1 MKGLKKVFYIFIA
14 TLMLFTLGV
23 TAFAGNETND
33 GNIKIQVATD
43 KGSYGSTGVAEI
55 TATITNVSGEDINKV
70 TAQAVFDDLALA
82 GKRTSET
89 TKSVDVLKAGE
100 SFSFT
105 YKATL
110 NKDEHKLNIF
120 QKIILWF
127 VRLFNGGYNA
137 DNNNIDVVAECVTEI
152 EFGKFTAENVVQV
165 GYEKILTSEDNW
177 VYTVDDEHVVITD
190 ENGNGYIDNE
200 IILLCKPDITDNE
213 INEIVKS
220 VNGEIIGNYNARY
233 QVKIETK
240 TKEEIKRL
248 CKELEKNDKVFAA
261 SISVTCTYSAERT
274 DTSSSIIY
282 TIPNDPWK
290 DTIQGISGTDWNN
303 NSPNGLNW
311 GLELIE
317 VSAAWDY
324 NNYFNNIK
332 IGVED
337 NGFDTNHED
346 LEIKVLNYN
355 ENSIEDHG
363 THVAGIIGAKANNNK
378 GITGIVWKSELYGH
392 DWMPTK
398 KQEKNNIRVENSM
411 VGIEKLLE
419 QGVRIINLSG
429 GNELTDNYE
438 DIYNHGYE
446 AAKQI
451 AYLKYTLGYKDFLIV
466 QAAGNRNCD
475 SIRSGV
481 FCSITDDTINDFI
494 NDYGFENYITTSD
507 IYNNFIIVGAV
518 KENDGAYQILNG
530 KDIIHGEYN
539 TCYGEQISIVAPGK
553 DIFSTIKTGG
563 TDGDYGKMSGTSMA
577 APIVSGVVALV
588 WSVDD
593 RFSSGE
599 VKDIICKY
607 TNKIAKGY
615 GEDTRTYPIVNA
627 KLAVEEAIRRTNNGF
642 GTLNGT
648 IKDKETTEPLK
659 DVTVRATKDN
669 ITKTTLTDVSGVFT
683 LELPVGDWKIT
694 LSSDTHT
701 YDEYAAVKIEKDVDT
716 VLQNPIYMTP
726 KKGRVV
732 FYSVKDSVTSEI
744 INGVTIDIINT
755 KTNKVVATRTTS
767 DIGSPFCVLPYGT
780 YDIVFQ
786 HDAYETYRETIVIG
800 YGEKTI
806 KNIKLQPKDSNSIG
820 TVTGTVTNGN
830 LMYSPPIYGVK
841 VRAVD
846 NNGKVTATTT
856 DEYGRYTLK
865 LPYGSYSIS
874 FDCDYY
880 EHYDMQLTVSGN
892 KYTRNIKLNPYDSY
906 YICSVLIPS
915 VKDSITNESICN
927 VAVEVKSDDTNQIIK
942 TMIISDGTSNPFHLP
957 RGMYSITFIHEDY
970 EDTCVNVHISG
981 DICSLQT
988 IYLTPQENFV
998 TASGECGADGDN
1010 VTWTLYEDGEL
1021 VISGSG
1027 AMTDYDDYYSNA
1039 PWFRYNS
1046 NITKVIIKN
1055 GITRIGY
1062 RAFYDCANIQ
1072 SVVMGDSVTS
1082 IGEMAFC
1089 FCQSITNLVIPNGV
1103 KTIEGS
1109 AFASC
1114 TNLTNVTIGN
1124 NVTSICDFAF
1134 YGCINLSNITIP
1146 NSVTTIGAGAF
1157 YSCWNLK
1164 SIVIPNSVTTIGK
1177 ETFRGCRSLISV
1189 TIPNSIT
1196 SIEEEAFYSCESL
1209 NSITIP
1215 DNVTSIG
1222 RNSFSNCYKLTDVY
1236 YKGSATQWKKIDIS
1250 IYGNDYLTNAT
1261 IHYNA

>member
-1 MKGLKKVFYIFIA
+1 MKGFKKVFYIFIA
-14 TLMLFTLGV
+14 TLMLFTLSV
-23 TAFAGNETND
+23 TAFASNETNND

-43 KGSYGSTGVAEI
+43 KGSYGATGVAEI
-55 TATITNVSGEDINKV
+55 TATITNVSGEDINNV
-70 TAQAVFDDLALA
+70 TAQAVFNDLAPV

-89 TKSVDVLKAGE
+89 SKSVDVLKAGE

-137 DNNNIDVVAECVTEI
+137 NNNSIDVIAENVTEI
-152 EFGKFTAENVVQV
+152 KFGKFTAENVVQV
-165 GYEKILTSEDNW
+165 GAE
-177 VYTVDDEHVVITD
+177 V
-190 ENGNGYIDNE
+190 ENG
-200 IILLCKPDITDNE
+200 LTD
-213 INEIVKS
+213 
-220 VNGEIIGNYNARY
+220 
-233 QVKIETK
+233 
-240 TKEEIKRL
+240 
-248 CKELEKNDKVFAA
+248 KELEDMSIVDEELNKKIFDSHNYNNLSKREKKKYIEDILKELERKDLIKKDSIKYFDDLEQFYFEYNSGAVNIITLNSHIDEHSDNLEEWLKIRSLKTLNYSTLLSRSSSVQDTQNKKTDAIIMLDWYSKNDETHKNEYEVVLNAYDELVDRWTKNGINSTVYTETTVDFYKTALKGYEFIIICEHGIGYKEEKDRSKVAFELTEK
-261 SISVTCTYSAERT
+261 VTKEKDEQYSKDIDKGLIIKNGNHYAITPDFFEAYYKGNQLK
-274 DTSSSIIY
+274 DSIIY
-282 TIPNDPWK
+282 LSSCQGFGFNGWMNYNFSYAFETYGGAAGTLGFHDTVRIEYAYYILDYYVEALCNGFTMKEALDYATITKKCGETGPNGEYPVITSHLSKLILKTDYIDK
-290 DTIQGISGTDWNN
+290 KGSISG
-303 NSPNGLNW
+303 
-311 GLELIE
+311 
-317 VSAAWDY
+317 
-324 NNYFNNIK
+324 NI
-332 IGVED
+332 V
-337 NGFDTNHED
+337 
-346 LEIKVLNYN
+346 
-355 ENSIEDHG
+355 
-363 THVAGIIGAKANNNK
+363 
-378 GITGIVWKSELYGH
+378 
-392 DWMPTK
+392 
-398 KQEKNNIRVENSM
+398 
-411 VGIEKLLE
+411 
-419 QGVRIINLSG
+419 
-429 GNELTDNYE
+429 
-438 DIYNHGYE
+438 
-446 AAKQI
+446 
-451 AYLKYTLGYKDFLIV
+451 
-466 QAAGNRNCD
+466 
-475 SIRSGV
+475 
-481 FCSITDDTINDFI
+481 
-494 NDYGFENYITTSD
+494 
-507 IYNNFIIVGAV
+507 
-518 KENDGAYQILNG
+518 
-530 KDIIHGEYN
+530 
-539 TCYGEQISIVAPGK
+539 
-553 DIFSTIKTGG
+553 
-563 TDGDYGKMSGTSMA
+563 
-577 APIVSGVVALV
+577 
-588 WSVDD
+588 
-593 RFSSGE
+593 
-599 VKDIICKY
+599 
-607 TNKIAKGY
+607 
-615 GEDTRTYPIVNA
+615 
-627 KLAVEEAIRRTNNGF
+627 
-642 GTLNGT
+642 
-648 IKDKETTEPLK
+648 DKETNEPIPQVVVK
-659 DVTVRATKDN
+659 ATNNN
-669 ITKTTLTDVSGVFT
+669 ITRTASTDKNGIFN
-683 LELPVGDWKIT
+683 LEIPSVGNWEIT
-694 LSSDTHT
+694 FSSDTHT
-701 YDEYAAVKIEKDVDT
+701 YDEYAAVKIEKDVDR
-716 VLQNPIYMTP
+716 VLQYPIYMTP

-767 DIGSPFCVLPYGT
+767 DLGSPVCVLPYGT

-800 YGEKTI
+800 YGEIPI
-806 KNIKLQPKDSNSIG
+806 KNIKLQPKDNNSIG

-830 LMYSPPIYGVK
+830 LMYNPPIYGVK
-841 VRAVD
+841 VRALD

-856 DEYGRYTLK
+856 DENGRYTLK